1 MIDLKARY
9 GSEYQVRLDRPPR
22 VPGLPDAVPP
32 WPQTIPCL
40 RGHIY
45 ARPDDT
51 LGAACPSR
59 LDVRDRLAAIPGV
72 TVLQLGRRDIAVTFP
87 PELFPQVAELMQ
99 PRKRRRPSPE
109 RAARLAEMGTTL
121 RFPDAPG
128 ARYAA
133 QGEAIGLVVV
143 SGIDNPAAIAP
154 GASEDAA

>member
-128 ARYAA
+128 LWWCLASTTRPRSLLGPQKTRRKRPARP
-133 QGEAIGLVVV
+133 IG
-143 SGIDNPAAIAP
+143 SA
-154 GASEDAA
+154 